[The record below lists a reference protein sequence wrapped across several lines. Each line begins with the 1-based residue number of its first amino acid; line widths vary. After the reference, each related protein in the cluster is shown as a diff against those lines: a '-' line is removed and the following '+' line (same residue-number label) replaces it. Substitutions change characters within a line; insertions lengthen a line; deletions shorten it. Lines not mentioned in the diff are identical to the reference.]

1 MSGGP
6 LVPIVLG
13 HNAFFGVDHLS
24 AARGAE
30 RAAHFSD
37 PKGIL
42 SVIRSAAER
51 GAQGLMMSTHE
62 RAELLTDL
70 LRADPVLGR
79 KLRMYPLLPYA
90 QKYVTKANEM
100 GLVNVVFDALS
111 ATTVRDKVTMGW
123 QVAKGVLTK
132 DAFSMIAA
140 LVRLE
145 LKQFRELDVGAVFL
159 HDVLTDL
166 LLALNLRPV
175 FEFYIEEIARTHK
188 SRGTFATK
196 NLPLLLK
203 RFAEWRLSKPVV
215 MTHFN
220 KVGYHM
226 NPSMAAC
233 EEAAREHPVDIMAM
247 GTLASG
253 FLKPKEA
260 YEYLASVP
268 NIKSVVVGVSSPEHI
283 EETFSAIAGMRLA
296 A

>member
-1 MSGGP
+1 MSGA

-37 PKGIL
+37 AKRIL
-42 SVIRSAAER
+42 GVIHSAAER

-62 RAELLTDL
+62 RAETIAEL
-70 LRADPVLGR
+70 LRGDP
-79 KLRMYPLLPYA
+79 KLARGMRIYPLLPYA
-90 QKYVTKANEM
+90 QKYITKANEM

-111 ATTVRDKVTMGW
+111 ATTTRDKLTMGW
-123 QVAKGVLTK
+123 QFAKGVLTK

-145 LKQFRELDVGAVFL
+145 LKQFRDLDVAAVFL

-166 LLALNLRPV
+166 LLALKLRPV
-175 FEFYIEEIARTHK
+175 FEFYIEEMARSHRTQAA
-188 SRGTFATK
+188 FATK
-196 NLPLLLK
+196 NLPLLVESFGAWGLPT
-203 RFAEWRLSKPVV
+203 PVV

-226 NPSMAAC
+226 NPSIDAC
-233 EEAAREHPVDIMAM
+233 EEAARRHPVEIMAM

-253 FLKPKEA
+253 FLSPEEA
-260 YEYLASVP
+260 YAYLAEVP
-268 NIKSVVVGVSSPEHI
+268 NIKSVVVGASSVGHI
-283 EETFSAIAGMRLA
+283 DETFEAIRRHKLA